1 MAGRKNVVF
10 VSEKNACRS
19 IIAQAYA
26 QKLGFDKF
34 DSQSFGL
41 HPDRLHYLVQEFLKD
56 NGVDTT
62 FYFSKAY
69 EVIERRKIDLL
80 ILMNPS
86 LKDQLPQIDPKPDIE
101 VWEFED
107 PARKDIPES
116 DMSREIEELAVAIQQ
131 KVKNLVERY
140 N

>member
-1 MAGRKNVVF
+1 
-10 VSEKNACRS
+10 
-19 IIAQAYA
+19 
-26 QKLGFDKF
+26 
-34 DSQSFGL
+34 
-41 HPDRLHYLVQEFLKD
+41 
-56 NGVDTT
+56 
-62 FYFSKAY
+62 
-69 EVIERRKIDLL
+69 
-80 ILMNPS
+80 MNPS